1 MYTRI
6 DMLSAVVGPEQER
19 MHQLFGEVWVE
30 EGARIEPVAQEHA
43 FCFVLI
49 DGFVRAR
56 DDRLGTW
63 LVAPGQLF
71 GLEELLVGVAPG
83 REYTAVTR
91 CTLLNLTRDALAKL
105 VGAGDSFS
113 QRIQIELSSLPG
125 QAAQRRIVLLAQNL

>member
-19 MHQLFGEVWVE
+19 MLQLLDEVWVE
-30 EGARIEPVAQEHA
+30 DGSAIEPVDAEHA
-43 FCFVLI
+43 YCFVLI
-49 DGFVRAR
+49 DGFVRATDER
-56 DDRLGTW
+56 MGTW

-83 REYTAVTR
+83 REYRALTR
-91 CTLLNLTRDALAKL
+91 CTLLNLTRDSLAKL

-113 QRIQIELSSLPG
+113 QRIQVELSSLAG
-125 QAAQRRIVLLAQNL
+125 QAAQRRIVLLAKNL

>member
-19 MHQLFGEVWVE
+19 MLRLFGEVWVE
-30 EGARIEPVAQEHA
+30 EDWRIDPVGPEHA
-43 FCFVLI
+43 FCFVLL
-49 DGFVRAR
+49 DGFVRAT

-63 LVAPGQLF
+63 LIAPGQLF

-83 REYTAVTR
+83 RTYVALTR
-91 CTLLNLTRDALAKL
+91 CTLLHLTRDSLAKL

-113 QRIQIELSSLPG
+113 QRIQIELSSLAG
-125 QAAQRRIVLLAQNL
+125 QAAQRRIVHLSKNL